1 MLGNPGK
8 PVTAKSRLGTPDG
21 PTRCEQVGPLRCL
34 GSVELADTDP
44 GSERDP
50 PCSVRH
56 QTPFTTRHR
65 VTCRYLLTEVPP
77 RGRSPGHRRG
87 VRRGEVVLMNAEDA
101 TVIGAR
107 ARKIRRR
114 RGLSLE
120 VVAGLAR
127 ITKGY
132 LSMLERGQRG
142 FNRRGLLDDL
152 AEALG
157 CSVAD
162 LTGQPYLPVDR
173 ATADAM
179 ITVPG
184 IELAILDC
192 TLYDVPDIPAR
203 PVAKLVKLAQLA
215 NTHCDETR
223 YGLTGQ
229 DVGAVLSELHVH
241 AATGDSDTKRAA
253 LAALV
258 EACIA
263 ASGMVRALGHGALA
277 AAVARRGYDAAEQ
290 LGDAGLTGFA
300 SMQRAGALIRLGAR
314 RRAAAVLGDAL
325 VAVES
330 AADPTAAHNGP
341 AQAAGM
347 LHLAS
352 AQLSSREGRSGDAD
366 THLTQ
371 AAELASATG
380 ECNDLNYHF
389 GSANVAAW
397 SVSIGVELERGPD
410 AAQRITADVP
420 RLVAALVSADRRSGL
435 HLDIARGWAQAGGD
449 RDAEAVRSLDTAD
462 RIAPT
467 RTRNDPIARDLVTT
481 LDRRAKRQVWELGS
495 LRNRFGIGDRRAR
508 SVNN

>member
-1 MLGNPGK
+1 M
-8 PVTAKSRLGTPDG
+8 D
-21 PTRCEQVGPLRCL
+21 VG
-34 GSVELADTDP
+34 
-44 GSERDP
+44 
-50 PCSVRH
+50 
-56 QTPFTTRHR
+56 
-65 VTCRYLLTEVPP
+65 
-77 RGRSPGHRRG
+77 
-87 VRRGEVVLMNAEDA
+87 DA
-101 TVIGAR
+101 TAIGAH

-120 VVAGLAR
+120 VAAGLAG

-142 FNRRGLLDDL
+142 FNRRGLVEDL

-162 LTGQPYLPVDR
+162 LTGQPYLPPDR

-179 ITVPG
+179 ATVPG
-184 IELAILDC
+184 VELAVHDC
-192 TLYDVPDIPAR
+192 TLNDVPDMPVR
-203 PVAKLVKLAQLA
+203 PLTELVKLARLA

-223 YGLTGQ
+223 YGLAGQ

-241 AATGDSDTKRAA
+241 CATGDSDTKRAA

-290 LGDAGLTGFA
+290 LGDPGLTGFA
-300 SMQRAGALIRLGAR
+300 SMQRASALIRLGAR
-314 RRAAAVLGDAL
+314 HRASAVLGDAL
-325 VAVES
+325 VAVEP
-330 AADPTAAHNGP
+330 AADPTATDNGP

-371 AAELASATG
+371 AAELADATG

-410 AAQRITADVP
+410 AAERAAPDVS
-420 RLVAALVSADRRSGL
+420 RLAAALASADRRSGL
-435 HLDIARGWAQAGGD
+435 HLDLARGWAQAGGD
-449 RDAEAVRSLDTAD
+449 RDAEAIRYLDAAD
-462 RIAPT
+462 RIAPA
-467 RTRNDPIARDLVTT
+467 RVRNDPIARDLVLT
-481 LDRRAKRQVWELGS
+481 LDRRARRRVWELDS
-495 LRNRFGIGDRRAR
+495 LRNRFGVGGEGAR
-508 SVNN
+508 NVNT